1 MIARTELAVMHF
13 NSIAAAAHAT
23 TKDGKLIYKQQYS
36 KITDSWVVKKVKEKS
51 DKTYVRELLKE
62 VVWLKKSREF
72 APLPQIDVPKNI
84 APIEKPD
91 KNSAIQSIKS
101 RFE

>member
-1 MIARTELAVMHF
+1 MHF
-13 NSIAAAAHAT
+13 NSIAAAVHAT